1 MPRSHE
7 LTLPLSLDSVYHV
20 EYKKIIML
28 QRLSREHR
36 PGSQSESVPTSSTQ
50 HAHRGMG
57 SPGKPVV
64 FISQG
69 FLLCIPRTR
78 KSNPFPLLKTWLIF
92 GYFFHSQTLKKYLYL
107 SLKEQ
112 LT

>member
-1 MPRSHE
+1 MSGSHE

-20 EYKKIIML
+20 KYML
-28 QRLSREHR
+28 QRLSWEYR

-64 FISQG
+64 LISRG
-69 FLLCIPRTR
+69 FSLRITEGQNSLTIC
-78 KSNPFPLLKTWLIF
+78 LV
-92 GYFFHSQTLKKYLYL
+92 KYMANF
-107 SLKEQ
+107 
-112 LT
+112 